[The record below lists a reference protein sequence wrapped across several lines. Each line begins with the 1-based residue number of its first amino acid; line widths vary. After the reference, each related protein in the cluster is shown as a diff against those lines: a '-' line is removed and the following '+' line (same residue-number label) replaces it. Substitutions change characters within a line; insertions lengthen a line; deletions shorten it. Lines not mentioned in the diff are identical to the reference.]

1 MIDIYVTGGNR
12 KEKEFVEKVAFWCV
26 KKLLPRVRNL
36 EICIEIKNLKD
47 RYADVM
53 MADSRSDYL
62 MRLQRGLPLFE
73 LVSTICHE
81 MVHIKQYYRKEMD
94 DFGRRWKSRKISDNT
109 LYNDLP
115 WEKQAFKMEHKLA
128 LECIQ
133 QLNYTIK

>member
-12 KEKEFVEKVAFWCV
+12 KEKELVEKVTFWCV

-36 EICIEIKNLKD
+36 EICIEIKNLKG

-62 MRLQRGLPLFE
+62 MRLQRGLSLFD
-73 LVSTICHE
+73 LISTICHE

-94 DFGRRWKSRKISDNT
+94 DCGGRWKSRRIPEGTD
-109 LYNDLP
+109 YNSLP
-115 WEKQAFKMEHKLA
+115 WEKEAFRLEERLAMECFK
-128 LECIQ
+128 EI
-133 QLNYTIK
+133 NFVIK